1 MITLLFIASTLLQ
14 TPEPMPQRKVQADAP
29 RDTQP
34 QADRKDKDDVA
45 NTTPEEAFRTFMI
58 AMLTHDEATLRA
70 VTVKT
75 DDFDWLLKGD
85 PVPPEHLE
93 AAKKDIQKPL
103 RALKAGD
110 EVKLPGNRKVT
121 VQPEEVTADRAVLV
135 ADWMAVPT
143 RMWKVDGRWRV
154 DAVPLIAARK
164 AADAA
169 QRKKA
174 APNKQ

>member
-1 MITLLFIASTLLQ
+1 MITLILMASTLLQ
-14 TPEPMPQRKVQADAP
+14 SPEPTPQPKVQADVRKDAQSK
-29 RDTQP
+29 T
-34 QADRKDKDDVA
+34 DRKDKDDVA

-93 AAKKDIQKPL
+93 AAKRDIQKPL